1 MSYWLRVRKIGHYSR
16 QRHVQSLDRDF
27 KTMVDKVVQ
36 SLQERN
42 LSDQKNFNLVLSPL
56 TLSNFHRLL

>member
-1 MSYWLRVRKIGHYSR
+1 MSYWLRVRKIGHYS
-16 QRHVQSLDRDF
+16 RHVQSLDRDF